1 MSCPLRCCLLLIYF
15 ILCVR
20 CDQLVLVN
28 HRFAQKVLLLMKKD
42 VCDVGGIW
50 KVAAM
55 TPCGAKISYWHFI
68 QALRI

>member
-1 MSCPLRCCLLLIYF
+1 
-15 ILCVR
+15 
-20 CDQLVLVN
+20 
-28 HRFAQKVLLLMKKD
+28 MKKD

-55 TPCGAKISYWHFI
+55 TPCGAKISYWHFV